1 MKKLYTITRRGE
13 PLHFGSE
20 SKYAW
25 PSPVHPLRYL
35 QGENS
40 VKDLQVKVIDTLL
53 DTVTSIN
60 ALDFITRYEDP
71 RLKSKNLSQ
80 ILGGKVWKP
89 YTVEELRRLAK
100 GSTLSEEHSELVSR
114 YLELWS

>member
-35 QGENS
+35 QAETL
-40 VKDLQVKVIDTLL
+40 VKDLQVKIVDTLL
-53 DTVTSIN
+53 DTITSIS
-60 ALDFITRYEDP
+60 ALEFITRYEDP
-71 RLKSKNLSQ
+71 RLKSKNLTEA
-80 ILGGKVWKP
+80 LGGKAWKP
-89 YTVEELRRLAK
+89 YTVEELKRLTK
-100 GSTLSEEHSELVSR
+100 SGTLNEEHTDLVNR